1 MGRDPAPRAKAGSR
15 PAAAGRGIAR
25 AAAGA
30 AVTEDRYAPAA
41 RLLHWLMAAGF
52 IFMWACG
59 YAMTT
64 WVAEDSALEERLFD
78 LHISIGVTLL
88 GLMLVRGMVRVLNEP
103 PPLPDAIP
111 SLERVGARFGH
122 LALYLLPLLI
132 IAAGWAETNLE
143 GYGVRWFGYELPIVL
158 AEWEPWAE
166 TAADLH
172 RWLAYTMLAVT
183 VVHVAAVVKHRRD
196 GHDVLRRM
204 L

>member
-1 MGRDPAPRAKAGSR
+1 MTD
-15 PAAAGRGIAR
+15 
-25 AAAGA
+25 
-30 AVTEDRYAPAA
+30 VRYAPAA
-41 RLLHWLMAAGF
+41 RVLHWLMAAGF

-64 WVAEDSALEERLFD
+64 WVAEDSALEELLFD

-88 GLMLVRGMVRVLNEP
+88 GLMIVRVLVRVLNEP
-103 PPLPDAIP
+103 PPFLEAISLP
-111 SLERVGARFGH
+111 ERLGALFGH
-122 LALYLLPLLI
+122 MALYLLPLLI

-143 GYGVRWFGYELPIVL
+143 GYAVRWFGYELPIVL
-158 AEWEPWAE
+158 VEWEPWAE

-172 RWLAYTMLAVT
+172 RWLAYTMLAVAA
-183 VVHVAAVVKHRRD
+183 VHVAAVVKHRRD